1 MIVTITANT
10 TIDQTVFVP
19 SFKKNTTMRARLTVQ
34 SMGGKPTDAS
44 WILGELGIRS
54 LALGFAAGP
63 TGALVERLLCDKGV
77 ETDFVAAEGDS
88 RRNIV
93 IIDRA
98 TDTHTTVTSASLR
111 VNESHVDALRERYSR
126 ALEGASCVIM
136 GGSLPAPLQPD
147 FYTEFIRRAVERKV
161 PVVFDS
167 SEPNLTAG
175 LAG

>member
-1 MIVTITANT
+1 MIVTLTPNTA
-10 TIDQTVFVP
+10 IDHVLFV
-19 SFKKNTTMRARLTVQ
+19 SELTLNRVNRAEMSVE

-44 WILGELGIRS
+44 WILGELSIRS
-54 LALGFAAGP
+54 LALGFSAGP

-126 ALEGASCVIM
+126 ALGGSSRVPM
-136 GGSLPAPLQPD
+136 GRSLPAPLQPD

-161 PVVFDS
+161 PVIFD
-167 SEPNLTAG
+167 
-175 LAG
+175 